1 MTSASNVLIT
11 GTSGFIGGSL
21 LADLLARADGP
32 IKNAKIFAATRS
44 DEQVKSVSKLG
55 INVLQVDLTDE
66 KSVLDAIVKNEVDIV
81 IHTAGAIL
89 PQMAI
94 NLIKA
99 LGERRRVSGIETHY
113 IHTSVATMFSEE
125 GGWPYGQ
132 VKDSDDSIIEKQKE
146 IGESNPVRKPETN
159 VIVAELGKAQGVTTY
174 NVPVPTVYGRGTGE
188 WRKLSVNIPAVTR
201 ASMKLKTVYK
211 FEKDGNPPAIHIS
224 DLTALYGAILEKIL
238 LKEAIPSNDK
248 GYYFAVAHKSP
259 WWEVMERLAQSMHA
273 RGLVSEPTAKVW
285 PSWEMAAEHTGFPL
299 VFIKAIGT
307 SSGDLVAVN
316 GPKLGWQP
324 KWDEKMYL
332 DSIDDEVQAVLDLD
346 TVKMTLWDSL

>member
-99 LGERRRVSGIETHY
+99 LGERRRVNLGRDH
-113 IHTSVATMFSEE
+113 VFRRR
-125 GGWPYGQ
+125 GWPYGQ

-146 IGESNPVRKPETN
+146 IGESNPVRKTN

-211 FEKDGNPPAIHIS
+211 FEKDGVEPPAIHIS

>member
-21 LADLLARADGP
+21 LADLLARADSP
-32 IKNAKIFAATRS
+32 IKNAKLFAAARS

-66 KSVLDAIVKNEVDIV
+66 KSVLDAVVKNEVDIV

-89 PQMAI
+89 PQMAT
-94 NLIKA
+94 NLIRA
-99 LGERRRVSGIETHY
+99 LGERRRASGIETHY

-125 GGWPYGQ
+125 GSWPYGQ

-146 IGESNPVRKPETN
+146 IGESNPVRKPKTN
-159 VIVAELGKAQGVTTY
+159 LIVAELGKAQGVTTY

-188 WRKLSVNIPAVTR
+188 WRKLSVNIPAITR

-224 DLTALYGAILEKIL
+224 DLTALYGAILVKIL

-316 GPKLGWQP
+316 GPKIGWQP

-332 DSIDDEVQAVLDLD
+332 ESIDDEVQAVLDLD